1 MIASSEQFKSWLANR
16 SSPLCV
22 GIAGGSGSGKTT
34 LAELLHEYGGLEH
47 SILLLQDSYYRDQ
60 SHLFDEDG
68 GKVNFD
74 HPSSLDFPL
83 LAQHL
88 ETLRNGKP
96 IEMPIYD
103 FSTHK
108 RLTRTIPVQPKPLII
123 VDGIL
128 ILDSEIVRTKFDHSI
143 FVTAKEE
150 TRFKRRLERDVRER
164 GRTPDGVEKQFLKQV
179 KPMHD
184 QFVEPSQ
191 KHAHFLANGEAWLM
205 PSFEAMVNDL
215 WNRAKTL

>member
-1 MIASSEQFKSWLANR
+1 MTVSSEQFKSWLKSRTA
-16 SSPLCV
+16 PYCI

-47 SILLLQDSYYRDQ
+47 SVLILQDSYYRDQ
-60 SHLFDEDG
+60 SHLFDVDG

-88 ETLRNGKP
+88 EALKNGMSV
-96 IEMPIYD
+96 EVPIYD
-103 FSTHK
+103 FSTHQ
-108 RLTRTIPVQPKPLII
+108 RLKRTIQIAPKPLII

-128 ILDSEIVRTKFDHSI
+128 ILDSEIVREKFDHSI
-143 FVTAKEE
+143 FVQAQEK
-150 TRFKRRLERDVRER
+150 TRFQRRLERDVRER
-164 GRTPDGVEKQFLKQV
+164 GRTPDGVKNQFFKQV

-184 QFVEPSQ
+184 QFVEPSLR
-191 KHAHFLANGEAWLM
+191 HADFVADGEAWLLT
-205 PSFEAMVNDL
+205 SFEKMIQDIWEKV
-215 WNRAKTL
+215 KT

>member
-1 MIASSEQFKSWLANR
+1 MIVSSEQFKLRLQSL
-16 SSPLCV
+16 SPPCCV

-34 LAELLHEYGGLEH
+34 LAELLHDFSGLED
-47 SILLLQDSYYRDQ
+47 SVLILQDSYYRDQ

-88 ETLRNGKP
+88 AQLKSGKS
-96 IEMPIYD
+96 IDMPIYD
-103 FSTHK
+103 FSTHQ
-108 RLTRTIPVQPKPLII
+108 RLDRRIRVNPKPLII

-128 ILDSEIVRTKFDHSI
+128 ILDSEIVRTQFDHRI
-143 FVTAKEE
+143 FVKAGEQ
-150 TRFKRRLERDVRER
+150 TRYQRRLERDVRER
-164 GRTPDGVEKQFLKQV
+164 GRTPDGVQKQFLKQV

-191 KHAHFLANGEAWLM
+191 FHADFVADGEAWLM
-205 PSFEAMVNDL
+205 PSFEAMIQSL
-215 WNRAKTL
+215 WSKIGTH